1 MTIRIISAEHE
12 SAGTIRCAHCWD
24 LRATHIEVSHTHDH
38 TPDEHLIVCAE
49 CARLAGLLTCSGCVD
64 EKLWV
69 HSGAAF
75 GELTPVYAPSELI
88 DNCCAKHA
96 RLCLQPAMTKGVS
109 SPEIRA
115 S

>member
-1 MTIRIISAEHE
+1 MTIRIISTEHE

-38 TPDEHLIVCAE
+38 TPDEHLVVCAE
-49 CARLAGLLTCSGCVD
+49 CARLAGLLTCSDCVD
-64 EKLWV
+64 EKIWV
-69 HSGAAF
+69 HCGAAS

-88 DNCCAKHA
+88 DNCCAMHA
-96 RLCLQPAMTKGVS
+96 RLRLQPAMTKGVS
-109 SPEIRA
+109 SPEVRA